1 MCSTKCFSHC
11 CNKKKFQNYVAT
23 KKYFQPT
30 VAQNGKFLEK
40 EYGKN
45 IFKMKLKLFL
55 ENQKQSFNFKFP
67 DKLELKC

>member
-1 MCSTKCFSHC
+1 MLQHKNISNPQLHIMEIW
-11 CNKKKFQNYVAT
+11 
-23 KKYFQPT
+23 
-30 VAQNGKFLEK
+30 EK